1 MRRLLFTI
9 AVLAATQPAA
19 GQQPEP
25 IIRTVYDAENV
36 IQNAVEAP
44 GGRFV
49 LIAPGNRLLLFDRQT
64 KRVTA
69 TGLHGMTASWSP
81 RGDWLAYS
89 MAVTGENGNMP
100 RVYARPMNPA
110 TAETAGPARRISMS
124 TGGDPQ
130 FSPDGRTIAFHS
142 TNAARNEFRIVL
154 VPAMGGRERVIHT
167 SDVQLQ
173 SPRWSHDGQWVYF
186 TRTGPGAWQV
196 FRVSATGGTP
206 VLVGDGNSDVGLSAD
221 GRYIAQFP
229 RSSGQGTLI
238 IRDAQTGNEIARR
251 VMPRDLR
258 PTRWS
263 VTGYKMI
270 GVQRDVVYGLAAVSV
285 EDGSARPF
293 GIEGDRRPQYSPD
306 GRQIV
311 AQNTVNGRMQLV
323 LLNANGS
330 GRRVLPTAA
339 QPVDIARW
347 SPDGKHIAFL
357 AEEPSGKVLMV
368 VDVASGREQRL
379 IETNIDPI
387 TRFDWLN
394 DGRAIVISV
403 FPKGR
408 PREIREVSLD
418 GSSKVLLT
426 IDHPAAQL
434 SADWLV
440 NRNVPGQSTL
450 ESLRGAGT
458 RTIFKEEGVTFLG
471 MPAMSPD
478 GRWIATEI
486 RWPQGSGKGFT
497 LELIPVDGSAPRRVT
512 TGFEGCD
519 MYGAYWHLG
528 GRLLTADGSANCEQ
542 ETSAIHLVSLTG
554 GPHRNLTAKLDAPD
568 VASHTFSPDGTTLMV
583 EIEKRWSGKIVE
595 IDLTPVLPRASNR
608 N

>member
-9 AVLAATQPAA
+9 AVLAATKPAT

-25 IIRTVYDAENV
+25 IIRTVYAAENV

-49 LIAPGNRLLLFDRQT
+49 LIAPGNRLLLLDRQAQ
-64 KRVTA
+64 RVTA
-69 TGLHGMTASWSP
+69 TGLQGMTASWSP
-81 RGDWLAYS
+81 RGNWLAYS
-89 MAVTGENGNMP
+89 MSVTGENGNMP
-100 RVYARPMNPA
+100 RIYARPMNPA
-110 TAETAGPARRISMS
+110 TAQPAGPARRISMS

-142 TNAARNEFRIVL
+142 TNPARNEFRIVL
-154 VPAMGGRERVIHT
+154 VPATGGGERVIHT
-167 SDVQLQ
+167 SDIQLQ
-173 SPRWSHDGQWVYF
+173 SPRWSADAQWVYF
-186 TRTGPGAWQV
+186 TRAGQGVWQV
-196 FRVSATGGTP
+196 YRVRATGGTP

-229 RSSGQGTLI
+229 RGSAQGTLI
-238 IRDAQTGNEIARR
+238 IRDALTGNEVARR

-263 VTGYKMI
+263 TAGYKML
-270 GVQRDVVYGLAAVSV
+270 GVRREVVYGLAAVSV
-285 EDGSARPF
+285 DDSSVKPF

-311 AQNTVNGRMQLV
+311 VQSSVNGRMQLV
-323 LLNANGS
+323 LMNANGT

-347 SPDGKHIAFL
+347 SPNGKNIAFL

-379 IETNIDPI
+379 IATNVDPI
-387 TRFDWLN
+387 TRFDWLD

-403 FPKGR
+403 FPKGK

-458 RTIFKEEGVTFLG
+458 RTVFKEEGVTFLS

-478 GRWIATEI
+478 GRWIASEI
-486 RWPQGSGKGFT
+486 RWPGSGKGFT

-528 GRLLTADGSANCEQ
+528 GRLLTADGSTNCSE
-542 ETSAIHLVSLTG
+542 EKSAIHLVSLTG
-554 GPHRNLTAKLDAPD
+554 GPHRSLTAKLDAPD
-568 VASHTFSPDGTTLMV
+568 IATHIFSPDGSTMMV
-583 EIEKRWSGKIVE
+583 EVEKRWSGKIVE
-595 IDLTPVLPRASNR
+595 IDLTPVLPPANR
-608 N
+608 RN